1 MDPDGWRIAALI
13 ISSVFCIV
21 VSLLT
26 GADIRESSQ
35 EDTSRYGLGVSV
47 RSVTGII
54 VAVVLSV
61 IASML
66 FFMLLDG
73 VTGSEILRIVLSVL
87 LSLLFFSLFI
97 LMPFF
102 IGQAWSE
109 KLYPLSSALAIPL
122 GMLAPLTQI
131 LMLPSR
137 LAVHAAGAEKELTE
151 ITEEDV
157 LELVDTAEEDVIDS
171 NQKEMIGNIFELDDV
186 DCADIET
193 HRTEIVGVPVD
204 SDIQDVVDLAIES
217 GFSRIPVFQD
227 SLDDILG
234 VCHVKDLLPLLA
246 SDQEDLSLDK
256 VMRPVIYVPETYKA
270 YSLLRD
276 FRQNKSHLAVV
287 VDEYGGTSGIVTM
300 EDILESIVGDIQ
312 DEYDKEETLLQVLE
326 DGTVVSD
333 GYAEILDVF
342 DALGVEPPEDADE
355 EYDTIGGLVTD
366 LLGYIPQAGDSATC
380 SYGGLDFTVLK
391 ADGRRIEEIH
401 SKLSE

>member
-13 ISSVFCIV
+13 ISSVSCIV

-54 VAVVLSV
+54 IAVVLSV

-66 FFMLLDG
+66 FFSLLDG
-73 VTGSEILRIVLSVL
+73 VAGSEILRIALSVL

-102 IGQAWSE
+102 IGQARSE
-109 KLYPLSSALAIPL
+109 KLDSASAALRIPL
-122 GMLAPLTQI
+122 AVMAPLTQI

-137 LAVHAAGAEKELTE
+137 LAVHAAGAEKDLTE

-204 SDIQDVVDLAIES
+204 TDIHDVVALAIES
-217 GFSRIPVFQD
+217 GFSRIPVYQD
-227 SLDDILG
+227 SLDNIIG
-234 VCHVKDLLPLLA
+234 VCHVKDLLPLL
-246 SDQEDLSLDK
+246 SDGREDQSLGK

-312 DEYDKEETLLQVLE
+312 DEYDKEENLLQLQE
-326 DGTVVSD
+326 DGSVVSD
-333 GYAEILDVF
+333 GYAAINDVF
-342 DALGVEPPEDADE
+342 EALGIEPPEDADE
-355 EYDTIGGLVTD
+355 EYDTIGGLITD
-366 LLGYIPQAGDSATC
+366 LLGYIPQEGDSATC
-380 SYGGLDFTVLK
+380 SYGGLDFTVLET
-391 ADGRRIEEIH
+391 DGKRISRVRSRTTE
-401 SKLSE
+401 